1 MFRTLFFILALAL
14 GLSLLM
20 RLVISIARSVQALL
34 GLTNPSGGGGRTAAG
49 RAAEAAPSGHFV
61 RDPES
66 GTYIDQNLAI
76 KTVIEGETYFF
87 ESEQTRDA
95 FLRKAQ
101 ARG

>member
-1 MFRTLFFILALAL
+1 MFRTLFFVLALAL
-14 GLSLLM
+14 GLSLLL

-34 GLTNPSGGGGRTAAG
+34 GLKNPSGARGRPATG
-49 RAAEAAPSGHFV
+49 EATPSGHFV

-76 KTVIEGETYFF
+76 KTVIDGQTYFF

-101 ARG
+101 ASG

>member
-14 GLSLLM
+14 GLSVLM
-20 RLVISIARSVQALL
+20 RLVISIARSVQGLL
-34 GLTNPSGGGGRTAAG
+34 GLTNPSGEGGRRASKRAG
-49 RAAEAAPSGHFV
+49 EAAPSGHFV

-76 KTVIEGETYFF
+76 KTVIDGQTYFF

-95 FLRKAQ
+95 FLRKA
-101 ARG
+101 RG

>member
-1 MFRTLFFILALAL
+1 MFRTLFFVLALAL

-34 GLTNPSGGGGRTAAG
+34 GLTNPSVGGGQAASG
-49 RAAEAAPSGHFV
+49 RAAEPAPSGHFV

-76 KTVIEGETYFF
+76 KTVIDGQTYFF

-101 ARG
+101 AR

>member
-1 MFRTLFFILALAL
+1 MFRTLFFVLALAL

-34 GLTNPSGGGGRTAAG
+34 GLTNPSAGGQAASG
-49 RAAEAAPSGHFV
+49 RAREPAPSGHFV

-76 KTVIEGETYFF
+76 KTVIDGQTYFF

-101 ARG
+101 AR

>member
-1 MFRTLFFILALAL
+1 MFRTLFFVLALAL

-34 GLTNPSGGGGRTAAG
+34 GLSNSPGGAG
-49 RAAEAAPSGHFV
+49 RAPSGRAGEATPSGHFV

-76 KTVIEGETYFF
+76 KTVIDGQTYFF

-95 FLRKAQ
+95 YLRKAQ

>member
-1 MFRTLFFILALAL
+1 MFRTLFYILALAL

-20 RLVISIARSVQALL
+20 RLVISIARSVQGLL
-34 GLTNPSGGGGRTAAG
+34 GLTNQPAEGGRRNSTRAG
-49 RAAEAAPSGHFV
+49 EAAPAGHFV

-76 KTVIEGETYFF
+76 KTVIDGQTYFF

-95 FLRKAQ
+95 FMRKA
-101 ARG
+101 RG

>member
-1 MFRTLFFILALAL
+1 MFRTLFYILALAL

-20 RLVISIARSVQALL
+20 RVVISIARSVQSLL
-34 GLTNPSGGGGRTAAG
+34 GLTNQASEGARRARGR
-49 RAAEAAPSGHFV
+49 EAAPSGHFV

-66 GTYIDQNLAI
+66 GTYVDQNLAI
-76 KTVIEGETYFF
+76 KTVIDGQTYFF

-95 FLRKAQ
+95 FMRR

>member
-14 GLSLLM
+14 GLSVLM
-20 RLVISIARSVQALL
+20 RLVISIARSVQGLL
-34 GLTNPSGGGGRTAAG
+34 GLTNPSGEGRKAPRRAG
-49 RAAEAAPSGHFV
+49 EAAPSGHFV

-76 KTVIEGETYFF
+76 KTVIDGQTYFF

-95 FLRKAQ
+95 FLRKA
-101 ARG
+101 RG